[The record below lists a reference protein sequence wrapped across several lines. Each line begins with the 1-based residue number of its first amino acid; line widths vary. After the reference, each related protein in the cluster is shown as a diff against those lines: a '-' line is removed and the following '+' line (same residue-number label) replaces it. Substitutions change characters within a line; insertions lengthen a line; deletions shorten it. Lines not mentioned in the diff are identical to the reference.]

1 MGDEGGQLFL
11 DSESLRCGALTF
23 ILSVLRGDDMT
34 TSTMVFFLDLTTL
47 PAAALPL
54 LFSVFFKLLSFFG
67 VLVLSFPSSLLFFLE
82 FGFSPG
88 STSSKSPFEG
98 GKESGR
104 GDVARTGTAGGQ
116 FRSGISSIGERGRLV
131 RFRFIIGL
139 PWDGEPGAAI
149 SSRGCGRGGEE
160 LMTVLAG
167 NGSEGGKS
175 GLELKIGTVT
185 ESELFPIGVARLT
198 GRDFGLSFGFRAGV
212 IARSSSVISMASSA
226 YGEDRFVDLRVRILA
241 RSEMSGEYWFESGL
255 ISWVVSLNTVGSERA
270 TIADWSRWSELGMWG
285 RTGSLMDAFNAGPAP
300 VRPNIGLGRGL
311 DPVFIENSEIVEKLT
326 GGRSGK
332 DKIVDLADKSA
343 PTEEMCDVFSAG
355 IDVKVFILESAPSDG
370 DTRVC
375 TSLARGQP

>member
-1 MGDEGGQLFL
+1 
-11 DSESLRCGALTF
+11 
-23 ILSVLRGDDMT
+23 
-34 TSTMVFFLDLTTL
+34 
-47 PAAALPL
+47 
-54 LFSVFFKLLSFFG
+54 
-67 VLVLSFPSSLLFFLE
+67 LE
-82 FGFSPG
+82 FRFSPR
-88 STSSKSPFEG
+88 STTSKSPFEG

-104 GDVARTGTAGGQ
+104 GDVTRTGTAGGQ
-116 FRSGISSIGERGRLV
+116 FRSGMSSIGEQGRLV

-160 LMTVLAG
+160 LITVLAG

-175 GLELKIGTVT
+175 GLELKIGTVA
-185 ESELFPIGVARLT
+185 ESELFPTGVARLT
-198 GRDFGLSFGFRAGV
+198 ECGFGLSFSFRAGV

-241 RSEMSGEYWFESGL
+241 RSEMSGEYSFKLGL

-270 TIADWSRWSELGMWG
+270 TIADWSRWSELG
-285 RTGSLMDAFNAGPAP
+285 RTGSLMDAFKAGPAP

-311 DPVFIENSEIVEKLT
+311 DTLLLEDSEIVEKLT
-326 GGRSGK
+326 VGRSGK

-343 PTEEMCDVFSAG
+343 PTEDMCEVFSAG